1 MCSFLNQHQ
10 SKTCEPTWK
19 NYEKNQSAFLLTK
32 ECTVCSPWPFSD
44 ALNFDRKRK
53 IKSITWLMHHWLLQI
68 FWHLTLFSMSV
79 SPPWIIF
86 LAKVPC
92 HALRSSIYLIFMNG
106 KWHLCVFRRGACD
119 CRVTLTVR
127 ATGGK
132 GTEIFSSDKENIGV
146 IYSMH
151 RALCVIYNSGP
162 TKCNFYM
169 WIEQF
174 P

>member
-1 MCSFLNQHQ
+1 
-10 SKTCEPTWK
+10 
-19 NYEKNQSAFLLTK
+19 
-32 ECTVCSPWPFSD
+32 
-44 ALNFDRKRK
+44 
-53 IKSITWLMHHWLLQI
+53 MHHWLLQI

-151 RALCVIYNSGP
+151 RALFVIYNSGP
-162 TKCNFYM
+162 TKCHFYIGHDLGQRVRIIQKRNR
-169 WIEQF
+169 WADLNPPLRAVKLSSF
-174 P
+174 RRKTGSPRDSLF